1 MHTAVQHPP
10 LSVVARAVR
19 PAWTLQTTGQAP
31 DTGRPTFAL
40 LRGGQQRGLIRYR
53 AFAGREGW
61 QYVPAGTAARS
72 RSRTLWTHLPAC
84 LRHAAGLTAIE
95 STDAIRSNADAFAE
109 VGDEPADEVAA

>member
-1 MHTAVQHPP
+1 MHTAVQTPP

-19 PAWTLQTTGQAP
+19 PGWTLRTLGQSP
-31 DTGRPTFAL
+31 DTGRPSFEL
-40 LRGGQQRGLIRYR
+40 QRGGQPRGLIRFR
-53 AFAGREGW
+53 QFEHREGW
-61 QYVPAGTAARS
+61 QWVPNGTCARN

-95 STDAIRSNADAFAE
+95 ATGAIRSNADAFAE